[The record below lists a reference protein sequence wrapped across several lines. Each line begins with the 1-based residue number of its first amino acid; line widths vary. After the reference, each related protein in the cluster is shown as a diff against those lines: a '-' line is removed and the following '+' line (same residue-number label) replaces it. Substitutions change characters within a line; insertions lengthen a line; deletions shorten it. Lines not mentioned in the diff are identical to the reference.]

1 VVSGGADEIP
11 HAKEG
16 RISDRRVA
24 VTRVNKRAPN
34 KDETSDRRVAVTR
47 VNKPAPNKDETSDR
61 RVAVTRVDKRAPNK
75 GTSEKAG
82 KPAKEDRGRD
92 GRPGRGLDE

>member
-1 VVSGGADEIP
+1 MVSGGADEIP

-24 VTRVNKRAPN
+24 VTRVNKR
-34 KDETSDRRVAVTR
+34 
-47 VNKPAPNKDETSDR
+47 APNKDETSDR